1 MSWKNILKI
10 STEDAISDTQRFAP
24 KLVEEGE
31 RLNQEESERTET
43 LEWEKFKPNSLKIV
57 NILEEWLNNNP
68 EDAVKDRR
76 PDMQIS
82 SEEKW
87 RKVREKVVDFVR
99 SKNRFYSFHQYE
111 EYFKPVWEAFT
122 RNHWP
127 FKYSLKLPENKVEEI
142 RALTPERVIWQGT
155 WKGLQ

>member
-43 LEWEKFKPNSLKIV
+43 LKWEKFKPNSLKIF

-82 SEEKW
+82 NEEKW
-87 RKVREKVVDFVR
+87 KKQREKVVDFVKA
-99 SKNRFYSFHQYE
+99 KNRVRDMEDFDYVFAPAWKVLSNFY
-111 EYFKPVWEAFT
+111 
-122 RNHWP
+122 WP
-127 FKYSLKLPENKVEEI
+127 FKHNLKLPSDKIKEIKNLHPNKRI
-142 RALTPERVIWQGT
+142 
-155 WKGLQ
+155 